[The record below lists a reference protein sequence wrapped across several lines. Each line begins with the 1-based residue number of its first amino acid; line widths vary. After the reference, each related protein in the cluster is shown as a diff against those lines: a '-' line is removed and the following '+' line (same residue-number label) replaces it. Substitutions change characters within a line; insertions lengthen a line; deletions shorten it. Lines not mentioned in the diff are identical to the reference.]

1 MVVSNTLMSMISFIV
16 PAHNEQT
23 YLGRTLQ
30 AIHESARAVGQPYEI
45 VVSNDAS
52 TDATAEIAQ
61 QNNARVVNVKHRQ
74 IAATRNSGGRAATGD
89 RFFFVDADTRVNPRA
104 INAAMRAMDKGAIG
118 GGGPTWINRNEPVPL
133 YIRLIALLS
142 IPAVK
147 LIGFAG
153 GAFMFCTREGFQ
165 ASGGFS
171 ERMFWGEEIS
181 FALALKRHGPFVG
194 LWQYVHTSGRRFRKT
209 SALELFLGAIRIIVS
224 PRKMV
229 TERATVE
236 KIWYDSNR
244 AGDDNM
250 PDSLVAQISNGI
262 ALLLLIVTLTGPVW
276 NFVSPSGPFGTLR
289 WVCGT
294 FLCHVGL
301 IFWPFALLLFWNL
314 FRRTYWLEWIK
325 MAALIAFCV
334 WQAWGATLGVIWFW
348 PWLYDLC
355 VT

>member
-1 MVVSNTLMSMISFIV
+1 
-16 PAHNEQT
+16 
-23 YLGRTLQ
+23 
-30 AIHESARAVGQPYEI
+30 
-45 VVSNDAS
+45 
-52 TDATAEIAQ
+52 
-61 QNNARVVNVKHRQ
+61 
-74 IAATRNSGGRAATGD
+74 
-89 RFFFVDADTRVNPRA
+89 
-104 INAAMRAMDKGAIG
+104 MDKGAIG
-118 GGGPTWINRNEPVPL
+118 GGGPTWIDRNEPVPL

-142 IPAVK
+142 IPAIK
-147 LIGFAG
+147 LIGFSG
-153 GAFMFCTREGFQ
+153 GAFMFCTRAAFQ

-171 ERMFWGEEIS
+171 ERMFWGEEGS
-181 FALALKRHGPFVG
+181 FALALKRQGRFVG

-209 SALELFLGAIRIIVS
+209 SALELFLGGIRMIVS

-229 TERATVE
+229 TERSAVE
-236 KIWYDSNR
+236 KIWYDSDR
-244 AGDDNM
+244 TDDDKM
-250 PDSLVAQISNGI
+250 PDSFVAKISNGI

-325 MAALIAFCV
+325 MAALVAFCV

-348 PWLYDLC
+348 PWLYGLC